1 MAAEIVGPVV
11 PVNDEDFHDDAVP
24 TGAAVQAAPAQKK
37 MQQMQEQQKVAQA
50 AAVVA
55 AAAAG
60 NPLAAA
66 TLQIPTLNP
75 HTAIKRNPHQVIK
88 IIILKR
94 RLQLP
99 TGMTLFVSESL

>member
-1 MAAEIVGPVV
+1 MALSPIHMAAEIVGPVV

-24 TGAAVQAAPAQKK
+24 TGAVAKKK
-37 MQQMQEQQKVAQA
+37 MEQLKEQQQAQA
-50 AAVVA
+50 AAVAA

-75 HTAIKRNPHQVIK
+75 HAGIKRNPHQVRMK
-88 IIILKR
+88 
-94 RLQLP
+94 
-99 TGMTLFVSESL
+99 TFNMENVG